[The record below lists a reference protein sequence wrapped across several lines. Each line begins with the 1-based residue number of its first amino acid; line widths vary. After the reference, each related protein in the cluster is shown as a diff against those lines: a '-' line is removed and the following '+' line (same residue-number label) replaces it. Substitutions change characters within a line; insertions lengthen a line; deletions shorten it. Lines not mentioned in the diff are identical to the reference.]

1 MLVALTELRYAQT
14 DNPELQEILF
24 GLTHDFLEYGAVGY
38 IVNICFVEPMEQEAT
53 QGLHKS
59 LNTLKKETPSV
70 AKLAIASMADGIFK
84 TLVDHNLP
92 DAMIFGDVNGKG
104 EIAKAL
110 TEDGYSEALSLF
122 ASKYLT
128 WVSKI
133 EKAGQIEKESSKQ
146 KEVAKGRKK
155 KTEVPKSKKKV
166 TPLATKSGRSRT
178 EAERGKRKTLK
189 PVQKAKT
196 SNSPKPSST
205 SALLKRTARPIEKE
219 PTEIILTQD
228 RENRTFFKSGKQLL
242 MDKKLWEEFLK
253 WLGNKVNTE
262 SAVDVSIECHEF
274 QLGVRRFEVVEGWF
288 LNKRM
293 DTKIIAFVT
302 APNTQKREAT
312 FNSKLQK
319 KYWTKVRGEGNAAV
333 EYVHPSGNGNF
344 NITMGKRLIEA
355 LRAHIDVYNL
365 KGQVVLTLKVWN
377 DRH

>member
-53 QGLHKS
+53 QGLNKS

-196 SNSPKPSST
+196 
-205 SALLKRTARPIEKE
+205 
-219 PTEIILTQD
+219 
-228 RENRTFFKSGKQLL
+228 
-242 MDKKLWEEFLK
+242 
-253 WLGNKVNTE
+253 
-262 SAVDVSIECHEF
+262 
-274 QLGVRRFEVVEGWF
+274 
-288 LNKRM
+288 
-293 DTKIIAFVT
+293 
-302 APNTQKREAT
+302 
-312 FNSKLQK
+312 
-319 KYWTKVRGEGNAAV
+319 
-333 EYVHPSGNGNF
+333 
-344 NITMGKRLIEA
+344 
-355 LRAHIDVYNL
+355 
-365 KGQVVLTLKVWN
+365 
-377 DRH
+377 